1 MWSAWKG
8 SLVTGMIAVWK
19 DVTGKGEGKEEE
31 SQEGSVG
38 NRCKSSYISFC
49 QDRTPES
56 RLVRCREF
64 KKGKLAGPNTTVP
77 ILPSASSVIRQ
88 SSTFFTPRA
97 ASLSLSFIAT
107 GRRAP
112 VRARIASA
120 RQRLDGCFRTAVVL
134 CKWDQPLF
142 SPAGDEACPTGS
154 RVESGT
160 AGSFTCRCL

>member
-1 MWSAWKG
+1 MRY
-8 SLVTGMIAVWK
+8 
-19 DVTGKGEGKEEE
+19 GKTFLEDEEGEEE
-31 SQEGSVG
+31 ENQEGSVG
-38 NRCKSSYISFC
+38 NRCKSSYISFYH
-49 QDRTPES
+49 DRKPES
-56 RLVRCREF
+56 RLVWSDVGEF
-64 KKGKLAGPNTTVP
+64 KKGKLAGLYPAVP

-88 SSTFFTPRA
+88 SSTFFAPRRRCY
-97 ASLSLSFIAT
+97 SLAPLSFIAT

-112 VRARIASA
+112 VRASVATA